1 MRILLLTDRHSVHSQ
16 RWLDGLRRR
25 GHVVRV
31 LARQAAADPD
41 VVGPP
46 AWIARIVLLRK
57 AWLFIALLRL
67 TCGFQPQIIH
77 QHWFEVRPFMRLF
90 LGRTPFI
97 ISVWGSDILLAQWD
111 ESELARA
118 RAYARMAG
126 AVTASSRCL
135 AEATERLLQVTP
147 RLIYWGVDLR
157 VLTPRP
163 RAEGGPFTVIFLKHL
178 APVYGPDLAIRAFA
192 RLREAV
198 PDARLR
204 LYGSGEMEA
213 KLRRLA
219 GELGISAS
227 VQFMGAIPH
236 AEIAEALAESDV
248 MIMPS
253 RSESFGLA
261 AVEAQAMAVPVVAT
275 RVGGILEA
283 VADGVG
289 GLLAPAED
297 VEALAG
303 HLRRLAADADLRHAM
318 GRNGRRYVE
327 EHFDWERTLDQME
340 ALYAELSEF
349 PVS

>member
-25 GHVVRV
+25 GHAVKVLVRH
-31 LARQAAADPD
+31 AAADPD
-41 VVGPP
+41 VIGPP
-46 AWIARIVLLRK
+46 AWIARIGLLRK
-57 AWLFIALLRL
+57 AWLFLALLRL
-67 TCGFQPQIIH
+67 TRGFRPQIIH
-77 QHWFEVRPFMRLF
+77 QHWFEVRPFMRRF
-90 LGRTPFI
+90 LRETPFV

-111 ESELARA
+111 ASALARA
-118 RAYARMAG
+118 RAYARLAG

-157 VLTPRP
+157 ALAPRP
-163 RAEGGPFTVIFLKHL
+163 RADGGPFTVIFLKQL
-178 APVYGPDLAIRAFA
+178 APVYGPDLAVRAFA

-204 LYGSGEMEA
+204 LYGGGPMEGE
-213 KLRRLA
+213 LRRLA
-219 GELGISAS
+219 DELNVGAG
-227 VQFMGAIPH
+227 VQFIGAIPH
-236 AEIAEALAESDV
+236 AEIAEALTESDV

-275 RVGGILEA
+275 RVGGIPEA

-303 HLRRLAADADLRHAM
+303 HLRRLAADADLRRAM

-340 ALYAELSEF
+340 ALYAELS
-349 PVS
+349 PGLPS